1 MVRSSSGGVK
11 ALDSESRLRE
21 VPVAAA
27 DRRRR
32 EAVQQHM
39 IFYVTEIRSCRR
51 QARNR
56 FNSNCGTMKYCA
68 LACGWDTDSMG
79 FILCGITISVYGLH
93 TQISD
98 VRRQSRS
105 I

>member
-68 LACGWDTDSMG
+68 LACGWDDSMG
-79 FILCGITISVYGLH
+79 FILCGITIKVYGLH